1 MAGGS
6 PPCVLVLERLQSAGL
21 GHVHAPVLRLR
32 LRADKGTDAI
42 ANERR
47 IGDGGR
53 GAPRM
58 AASCAF
64 RASISAASSMVP
76 NSSAR
81 LATMPLSW
89 LASSG
94 VSWPSATLL
103 RRSPSASAQSSAVLS
118 GRSGKWTGAPRRE
131 GIALSIKRRAAL
143 TSPSLVA
150 ASKRASNSVS
160 MFWTTFRL
168 KRSLACFVNVMASD
182 FGRPPLFLG
191 GGASDRGD
199 ASATSSVMAKPSYV
213 HAETIAPLPLIGSP
227 QA

>member
-1 MAGGS
+1 M
-6 PPCVLVLERLQSAGL
+6 
-21 GHVHAPVLRLR
+21 
-32 LRADKGTDAI
+32 T
-42 ANERR
+42 
-47 IGDGGR
+47 
-53 GAPRM
+53 
-58 AASCAF
+58 AASCAL
-64 RASISAASSMVP
+64 RASISPASSMVP

-81 LATMPLSW
+81 LLTMPLSW

-103 RRSPSASAQSSAVLS
+103 RRSVRTSAQSWAVFR
-118 GRSGKWTGAPRRE
+118 GRSGKWIGAPRRE

-168 KRSLACFVNVMASD
+168 KRSLACLVKVMVSD

-191 GGASDRGD
+191 GGASGPGD

-213 HAETIAPLPLIGSP
+213 HAETIAPHPVTCTPKL
-227 QA
+227 